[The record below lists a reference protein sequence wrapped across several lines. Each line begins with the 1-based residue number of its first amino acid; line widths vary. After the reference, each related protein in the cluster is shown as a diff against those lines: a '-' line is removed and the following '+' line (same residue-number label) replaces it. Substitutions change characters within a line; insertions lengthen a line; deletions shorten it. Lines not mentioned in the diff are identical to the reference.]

1 MHDVA
6 TFSGEANGIEVDVA
20 FQYNDQYSESI
31 LSFVN
36 NVRTKDG
43 GTHEVGF
50 KTAMTR
56 VFNDYAR
63 RINELKTKD
72 KNLDGNDIREGLT
85 AVVSVR
91 ISQKNYYNL
100 KDKRNLNWVLLK
112 LEVLL
117 IQLLQTNC
125 HYYLEE
131 KGQLSK
137 SLVKKAIKA
146 QQAREAARKARE
158 DARSGKKNKRKD
170 TLLSGKLTPAQSK
183 NTEKNELYLVE
194 GDSAG
199 GSAKLGRDRKFQ
211 AILPLRGKVINQ
223 RKHV

>member
-1 MHDVA
+1 M
-6 TFSGEANGIEVDVA
+6 F
-20 FQYNDQYSESI
+20 
-31 LSFVN
+31 SFVN
-36 NVRTKDG
+36 DVSTKDG

-85 AVVSVR
+85 AV
-91 ISQKNYYNL
+91 IYHLFQKNYYNL

-117 IQLLQTNC
+117 IQLLPTNC
-125 HYYLEE
+125 HSYLEE

-158 DARSGKKNKRKD
+158 DARSGKKNKRK
-170 TLLSGKLTPAQSK
+170 KIC
-183 NTEKNELYLVE
+183 YLV
-194 GDSAG
+194 
-199 GSAKLGRDRKFQ
+199 
-211 AILPLRGKVINQ
+211 N
-223 RKHV
+223 